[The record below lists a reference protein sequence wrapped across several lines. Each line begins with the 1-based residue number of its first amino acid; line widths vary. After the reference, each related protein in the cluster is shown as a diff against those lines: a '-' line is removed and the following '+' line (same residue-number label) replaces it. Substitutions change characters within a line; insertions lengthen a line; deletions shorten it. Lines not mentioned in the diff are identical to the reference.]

1 MPDIARIAKNEEY
14 LDEASQAVSELLTAL
29 EKYAAAKPKLAAL
42 SSYYKTDWMTDLN
55 DDINGLLP
63 ENLKRGVLSEDA
75 VFDLLAA
82 DEAVKRLVSEIFGE

>member
-1 MPDIARIAKNEEY
+1 MPDIAHITKNEEY

-42 SSYYKTDWMTDLN
+42 CSYYKTDWMTDLN

-82 DEAVKRLVSEIFGE
+82 DEAVKRLVSEVFGE